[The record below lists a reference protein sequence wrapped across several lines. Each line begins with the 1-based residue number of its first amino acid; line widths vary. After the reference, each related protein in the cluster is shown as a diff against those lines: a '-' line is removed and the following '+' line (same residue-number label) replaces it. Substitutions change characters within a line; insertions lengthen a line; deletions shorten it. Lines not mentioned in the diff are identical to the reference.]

1 MESLRDECW
10 FGIGAAGST
19 AGHAGRPIDSDGYRA
34 TLYYAAIME
43 HVSCGT
49 RSTISLTNP
58 GLPAGH
64 LFSRG
69 VARFLGLTA
78 PCRR

>member
-1 MESLRDECW
+1 MNVGL
-10 FGIGAAGST
+10 GIGAAGST

-64 LFSRG
+64 ILGGG
-69 VARFLGLTA
+69 VAPLITFYCPA
-78 PCRR
+78 